1 MMIKAA
7 SLVLGLTVLLS
18 TGGIAL
24 AENAPG
30 VTATEIK
37 IGQTM
42 PYSGPASAYAVN
54 GRANAAYFAM
64 INAQGGIN
72 GRKLT
77 LFSEDDSY
85 NPSKAIEAA
94 KKLVEQ
100 DKVAFMFETLG
111 TPSNKAMEPY
121 LNEHKVP
128 QLFVAS
134 GADQWGDYKDFPW
147 TMGWMPSYRVE
158 ASIYGKYILK
168 NKPNAKIG
176 VFYQNDAFG
185 KDYVAGL
192 KDALGSRYDQMVV
205 KEEHYEATDASVDNQ
220 IEALQNSGADTLV
233 TAATPKFAARVIHKV
248 YSLNWKPLHFLAAV
262 SQSIAAVIEPV
273 GPEKAVGIISGAYL
287 KDPTDHAYDND
298 ADMKEWR
305 AFMAKFM
312 PDADTTEIAY
322 VSSYVQAA
330 TLVQVLKQCGD
341 DLSRENIM
349 RQAANL
355 QDLSLPLF
363 FNGIKIN
370 TSSTNYRPIQQ
381 EQLSR
386 FDGHRWAPFGEV
398 LSAPQ
403 QGWWDYLVSF
413 LPS

>member
-1 MMIKAA
+1 MSLQRAA
-7 SLVLGLTVLLS
+7 MAAGLAVLL
-18 TGGIAL
+18 GPGVAL

-42 PYSGPASAYAVN
+42 PYSGPASAYAST

-64 INAQGGIN
+64 VNAQGGIN

-77 LFSEDDSY
+77 LISEDDSY
-85 NPSKAIEAA
+85 NPGKAIEAT
-94 KKLVEQ
+94 KKLVEKDQ
-100 DKVAFMFETLG
+100 VAFIFDTVG
-111 TPSNKAMEPY
+111 TPSNTAIQPY

-128 QLFVAS
+128 QLFVGS
-134 GADQWGDYKDFPW
+134 GADKWNNYRDFPW
-147 TMGWMPSYRVE
+147 TVGWMPSYRVE

-176 VFYQNDAFG
+176 IFFQNDAFG
-185 KDYVAGL
+185 KDYIAGL

-205 KEEHYEATDASVDNQ
+205 REEHYEATDSSVDNQ
-220 IEALQNSGADTLV
+220 IEALQSSGADTLV

-273 GPEKAVGIISGAYL
+273 GPEKAVGIISGAYM
-287 KDPTDHAYDND
+287 KDPNDHAFDND
-298 ADMKEWR
+298 PEMKQWRVFMAQYMPGADMSE
-305 AFMAKFM
+305 
-312 PDADTTEIAY
+312 PAY
-322 VSSYVQAA
+322 LTSYAQSA

-349 RQAANL
+349 KQAANL
-355 QDLSLPLF
+355 HDLVPPLLV
-363 FNGIKIN
+363 NGIKIN
-370 TSSTNYRPIQQ
+370 TSPTDYRPIQQ

-386 FDGHRWAPFGEV
+386 FDGQRWAPFGEI